1 MITAGTTYAYIT
13 TEGTRGKDVT
23 IERIFE
29 GVAYASSETVGDL
42 GPFTMRFNVETGD
55 GLQDYLGTKL
65 ITIH

>member
-13 TEGTRGKDVT
+13 AEGTRGKDVT
-23 IERIFE
+23 ISRVFE
-29 GVAYASSETVGDL
+29 GVAYALSGEFGDM

-55 GLQDYLGTKL
+55 GLQDYAGTKL